1 VSATVQQRSEDLLEA
16 LPRLEVPLPAFSV
29 SEYHGGDNATI
40 NLTRIPRTLR
50 FVAGDETLARFLA
63 DTTTEWNA
71 AGKLLDNGTLKAAL
85 VDELVDQAK
94 ISRLNAERVVVVL
107 GEELAAGKLKIDAG
121 KLVPPKASAGL
132 CSTGT

>member
-1 VSATVQQRSEDLLEA
+1 
-16 LPRLEVPLPAFSV
+16 
-29 SEYHGGDNATI
+29 
-40 NLTRIPRTLR
+40 
-50 FVAGDETLARFLA
+50 VAGDETLARFLA